1 MKLLRYGAIGYEKPA
16 MLDSDGLI
24 RDLSGHLRDIDT
36 AIFGGNSLARVASLD
51 PSTLSIVDRRERI
64 GMPIKGIGKFVAIGL
79 NYSDHAAESN
89 MPIPSEPIIFSKATS
104 CLSGP
109 NDDVMLP
116 KDSVKSDWEVELGV
130 VIGRT
135 ARSVSEKKALE
146 YVAGYLCVNDV
157 SEREYQ
163 LERGSQWDK
172 GKGFDTFG
180 PVGPWFVTADEVGDP
195 QNLSMFLKL
204 NDTSMQIGNTK
215 NMIFGV
221 AALVSYVSR
230 CMTLYPG
237 DLITTGTPP
246 GVGLGQKPKPIFLK
260 AGDRMQLGI
269 EKLGEQSQRVVAF
282 RDLGEQV
289 LF

>member
-1 MKLLRYGAIGYEKPA
+1 MKLLRYGAIGHEKPA
-16 MLDSDGLI
+16 MLDSKGAI
-24 RDLSGHLRDIDT
+24 RDLSGHLADIDT
-36 AIFGGNSLARVASLD
+36 AIFGGNALARIASLD
-51 PSTLSIVDRRERI
+51 PSTLSVVDESVRI
-64 GMPIKGIGKFVAIGL
+64 GVPIKGIGKFVAIGL
-79 NYSDHAAESN
+79 NYSDHAVESR
-89 MPIPSEPIIFSKATS
+89 MAIPTEPIIFSKATS

-116 KDSVKSDWEVELGV
+116 KDSVKGDWEVELGV

-135 ARSVSEKKALE
+135 ARSISEKRALDH
-146 YVAGYLCVNDV
+146 VAGYLCVNDV

-180 PVGPWFVTADEVGDP
+180 PVGPWFVTSDEVGDP
-195 QNLSMFLKL
+195 QNLSMFLKV
-204 NDTSMQIGNTK
+204 NDKTMQTGNTR

-221 AALVSYVSR
+221 AQLVSFVSR

-237 DLITTGTPP
+237 DLLTTGTPS
-246 GVGLGQKPKPIFLK
+246 GVGVGQKPKPIFLK

-269 EKLGEQSQRVVAF
+269 EKLGEQNQRVVAF
-282 RDLGEQV
+282 RDLGEEV
-289 LF
+289 FL

>member
-1 MKLLRYGAIGYEKPA
+1 MKLLRYGAIGHEKPA
-16 MLDSDGLI
+16 MLDSNGAI

-36 AIFGGNSLARVASLD
+36 AIFGGNALARVASLD
-51 PSTLSIVDRRERI
+51 PSILSVVDGSERI
-64 GMPIKGIGKFVAIGL
+64 CVPIKGIGKFVAIGL
-79 NYSDHAAESN
+79 NYSDHAVESR
-89 MPIPSEPIIFSKATS
+89 MPIPTEPIIFSKATS

-116 KDSVKSDWEVELGV
+116 KDSVKGDWEVELGV

-135 ARSVSEKKALE
+135 ARSVSEKRALDH
-146 YVAGYLCVNDV
+146 VAGYLCVNDV

-180 PVGPWFVTADEVGDP
+180 PVGPWFVTADEVGDA
-195 QNLSMFLKL
+195 QNLSMFLKV
-204 NDTSMQIGNTK
+204 NDKTMQTGNTK

-221 AALVSYVSR
+221 AQLVSFVSR

-237 DLITTGTPP
+237 DLLTTGTPS
-246 GVGLGQKPKPIFLK
+246 GVGVSQRPKPIFLK
-260 AGDRMQLGI
+260 VGDRMQLGI
-269 EKLGEQSQRVVAF
+269 EKLGEQNQRVVAF
-282 RDLGEQV
+282 RDLGEEV
-289 LF
+289 L